1 MEPVLV
7 VHSAT
12 LVKFAFV
19 TSSSISVSRLQ
30 MVSPS
35 LQTFGHVLDILLGAA
50 FLYGGQ
56 GHLFNN
62 EVDNVLPNIYRSFR
76 WLRLSYRNVSRM
88 LPWRCTQA
96 DVLSVA
102 QLQLAFGVLDVAAGL
117 MIPKAGLQLRGY
129 CLGLV
134 LAATGFYS
142 QLVNGGSARGTGIF
156 TGLIALG
163 FILHQ

>member
-1 MEPVLV
+1 M
-7 VHSAT
+7 
-12 LVKFAFV
+12 F
-19 TSSSISVSRLQ
+19 
-30 MVSPS
+30 SPD
-35 LQTFGHVLDILLGAA
+35 LQTSKHVLDILLGAA

-62 EVDNVLPNIYRSFR
+62 EVDDVLANIHRSFS
-76 WLRLSYRNVSRM
+76 WLHLSYRNVSRP
-88 LPWRCTQA
+88 LPCRCRQA

-117 MIPKAGLQLRGY
+117 MIPKPGLQLRGY

-134 LAATGFYS
+134 LAAIGFYS

-156 TGLIALG
+156 TGLIVLG
-163 FILHQ
+163 LVLHP

>member
-1 MEPVLV
+1 M
-7 VHSAT
+7 
-12 LVKFAFV
+12 
-19 TSSSISVSRLQ
+19 
-30 MVSPS
+30 
-35 LQTFGHVLDILLGAA
+35 
-50 FLYGGQ
+50 
-56 GHLFNN
+56 
-62 EVDNVLPNIYRSFR
+62 
-76 WLRLSYRNVSRM
+76 
-88 LPWRCTQA
+88 
-96 DVLSVA
+96 LSVA

-163 FILHQ
+163 LILHQ